1 METAEGIKGGV
12 VATEVRRILFVAL
25 ALVDIVVGIEMMGD
39 EFLEGTGSVASWV
52 HGDIVEHLIQ
62 QIIKDLTDLFG
73 DNGDLDLGHVF
84 K

>member
-1 METAEGIKGGV
+1 METAEGIEGGV
-12 VATEVRRILFVAL
+12 VATEVRRILFIAL
-25 ALVDIVVGIEMMGD
+25 ALVDIVVGVEMMGD
-39 EFLEGTGSVASWV
+39 EFLEGTSSMAGWV

-73 DNGDLDLGHVF
+73 NDGDLDLGHVF

>member
-1 METAEGIKGGV
+1 METAEGIEGGV
-12 VATEVRRILFVAL
+12 VATEVRRILFIAL
-25 ALVDIVVGIEMMGD
+25 ALVDIVVGVEMMGD
-39 EFLEGTGSVASWV
+39 EFLEGTGSVTGWV

-73 DNGDLDLGHVF
+73 DDGDLDLGHVF